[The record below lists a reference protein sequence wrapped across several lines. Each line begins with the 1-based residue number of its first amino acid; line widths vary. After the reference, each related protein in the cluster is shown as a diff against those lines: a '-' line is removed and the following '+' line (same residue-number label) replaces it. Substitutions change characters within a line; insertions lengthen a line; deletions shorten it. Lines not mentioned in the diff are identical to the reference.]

1 MNETPANRSWH
12 LWLYDI
18 ILIVVLLAGM
28 YLRLIGLNW
37 DSNQHLHP
45 DERFLTMVESALQPM
60 KCAQPALPVEACPEE
75 QKHWLSLSDYFN
87 TQTSTLNPHNR
98 GYAFFVYGTLPI
110 FIVRYAAE
118 WLGQIGYDQVDLV
131 GRQLST
137 IADLGTILLLYF
149 IVSRLYGRKI
159 GLLASTFSTLAVLQ
173 IQQSHFFTVDTFANF
188 FMFLAIYFVVRV
200 GEEVQQWQGD
210 DLTVMQFLRHPL
222 FWLNIGFGLAI
233 GMAMASKINAAPLA
247 ALLPA
252 AFLIGL
258 VKNKR
263 LVENSKPENP
273 ERKLTLVIGYLLVG
287 ALATLVAFRIFQPY
301 AFSGPGFFGVK
312 PNPAWIANI
321 REQRG
326 QASGDVDVPFA
337 LQWARRSHLYSFT
350 NLTLWGLG
358 LPLGILSWAGFLWMG
373 WRMLKGEWRSH
384 LLLWGWTAFYFLWQ
398 SIQFNPT
405 MRYQL
410 PIYPLL
416 AMMAA
421 WLVIELGKASQKF
434 LKALAIVIG
443 CVVLIGSLTWAFAF
457 TRIYTRPHTRVA
469 ATEWIYQNIPAA
481 INLHIQTVDSSYQQ
495 LIPHAY
501 ETPLQSSQ
509 PFLTAF
515 IAQKDGSLADI
526 YLPHVIDSATSGYQT
541 LRLTISTQP
550 ELSADTLLGRASVTS
565 DFSQLSGSQTS
576 GYTLTPD
583 HYVSLRRGQTYY
595 LRLETSALSLIIV
608 GAAPINESSWDDGL
622 PLRMDGYDGFGGL
635 YQGGLNFEMYWDDNP
650 DKLARFS
657 SSLDQGEYIFMSSN
671 RQWATITRVPERYPL
686 SITFYRHLIGCPP
699 EKDIIW
705 CYNVAKPGDFQG
717 DLDYDLVKVFESYP
731 SLSIPGIGS
740 WAIND
745 QFAEEA
751 FTVYDHPKVLIF
763 HKQADYDPS
772 RVQAILSAV
781 DLDHV
786 VHLTPR
792 QASKYPSDGMLP
804 PTRLAEQQ
812 AGGTWSE
819 LFDVHALIN
828 RYPFTGLLLWH
839 LFIFVLGLFTYPI
852 MRLTLP
858 GLADRGYPLARI
870 AGMLLLGYFP
880 WLAGSFNIPYSR
892 LTIAVIFGLVIFL
905 GAILAY
911 FQRRELCDEFK
922 SRWKYFLLIEGLF
935 LAFFLIDLFIRLG
948 NPDLWHPAKGGERP
962 MDFSYF
968 NAILKSTSFPPY
980 DPWFAGGYI
989 NYYYYGFV
997 LVGTPVK
1004 LLGIEP
1010 SIAYNLILPT
1020 LFAMSGTGAFSI
1032 GWNLLSGA
1040 KSGKSGE
1047 DFDHSISISQPRL
1060 IAGFAA
1066 SAGMVLLGNLGA
1078 VRTFYGGLQRIIQPE
1093 ALSMQ
1098 VSVFSRLWW
1107 GIQGFFKL
1115 LTGTDLP
1122 FGRGDWYWFP
1132 SRVIPAPGDVEP
1144 ITEFPLFTFL
1154 YSDLHAHMIV
1164 LPLALLVIAWTVS
1177 VVLGRGKWQNSGAA
1191 VMGFLLGG
1199 LAIGALY
1206 PTNLSDIYTYLPL
1219 GFAALGYAIWRYA
1232 VIERTSWLPDL
1243 QPAVKRLTLIIFSIL
1258 VLTALSFWLYEPYRM
1273 WYGQGYSKLDLWK
1286 GSHTPVW
1293 SYLTHWSLFLF
1304 VIVSWMTWETREWMA
1319 ATPVSALNRLNRYR
1333 FVIEALTALFLTAL
1347 FALAFLKIQVGWLI
1361 LPLAAWAGLL
1371 ILRPDMP
1378 DAKRMVLFWVGTAL
1392 LVTLVVEVVVVRG
1405 DVGRMNTVFKFYLQA
1420 WVLFAV
1426 SAAAALGWLL
1436 PEIPKWLPNWRSA
1449 WQTVGVM
1456 LLAGA
1461 AMFTILGTMDK
1472 VRDRINPGAPHTLDS
1487 MTYMAS
1493 SQYWDAETMDL
1504 SQDYNAIRWMQQN
1517 VKGSPV
1523 IVEGNTVEY
1532 RWGSR
1537 FTIYT
1542 GLPGVVGWNWHQR
1555 QQRALTP
1562 PNWVTDRVD
1571 AIATFYNTTEVET
1584 AQTFLEKYNVRYIV
1598 VGQLEY
1604 IYYPGQGLEKFYAY
1618 NGTLWREV
1626 FRDRQTAIYEV
1637 LP

>member
-1 MNETPANRSWH
+1 MNEPPANRSWH

-75 QKHWLSLSDYFN
+75 QKRWLSLSDYFN
-87 TQTSTLNPHNR
+87 TKTSTLNPHNR

-159 GLLASTFSTLAVLQ
+159 GLFAATLSTLTVLQ

-222 FWLNIGFGLAI
+222 FWLSIGFGLAM
-233 GMAMASKINAAPLA
+233 GMAMASKINTAPLA

-252 AFLIGL
+252 AYLIGM

-263 LVENSKPENP
+263 PVENSQPENP
-273 ERKLTLVIGYLLVG
+273 DRTFTLVIGYLLVG
-287 ALATLVAFRIFQPY
+287 ALAALVAFRIFQPY
-301 AFSGPGFFGVK
+301 AFSGPDFFGVK

-384 LLLWGWTAFYFLWQ
+384 LLIWGWTAFYFLWQ

-410 PIYPLL
+410 PVYPLL

-421 WLVIELGKASQKF
+421 WLVFELGRSRQKF
-434 LKALAIVIG
+434 LKPLAIMIG
-443 CVVLIGSLTWAFAF
+443 CVVLLGSLAWAFAF
-457 TRIYTRPHTRVA
+457 TRIYARPHTRVA

-481 INLHIQTVDSSYQQ
+481 INLRIQTVNSSYQQ

-526 YLPHVIDSATSGYQT
+526 YLPHVIDPTTSGFQT

-550 ELSADTLLGRASVTS
+550 ELSANTLLGRASMTA
-565 DFSQLSGSQTS
+565 DFSQLGGSQPS

-583 HYVSLRRGQTYY
+583 HHVSLRRGQTYY
-595 LRLETSALSLIIV
+595 LRLETSAPSLTIAGV
-608 GAAPINESSWDDGL
+608 APINESSWDDGL

-635 YQGGLNFEMYWDDNP
+635 YQGGLNFEIYWDDNP
-650 DKLARFS
+650 DKLARFTNT
-657 SSLDQGEYIFMSSN
+657 LDQGEYIFMSSN

-717 DLDYDLVKVFESYP
+717 DLGYDLVKVFESYP
-731 SLSIPGIGS
+731 SLLIPGIGS

-763 HKQADYDPS
+763 HKQADFDPA
-772 RVQAILSAV
+772 RVQAILGAV

-804 PTRLAEQQ
+804 PTRLAAQQ

-828 RYPFTGLLLWH
+828 RYPFTGLVLWY

-852 MRLTLP
+852 MRLALP
-858 GLADRGYPLARI
+858 GLADKGYPLARI

-892 LTIAVIFGLVIFL
+892 LTIGVIFGLVIFF
-905 GAILAY
+905 GAILGY
-911 FQRRELCDEFK
+911 FQRQELRGEIK

-935 LAFFLIDLFIRLG
+935 LAFFLIDLLIRLG

-1004 LLGIEP
+1004 LLGIAP

-1020 LFAMSGTGAFSI
+1020 LFAMTATSAFSI
-1032 GWNLLSGA
+1032 GWNLLSVA

-1047 DFDHSISISQPRL
+1047 DFDHSFSISQPRL

-1098 VSVFSRLWW
+1098 VSVFTRLWW

-1219 GFAALGYAIWRYA
+1219 GFAALGYAIWRYT
-1232 VIERTSWLPDL
+1232 VIDGTRWLPDL
-1243 QPAVKRLTLIIFSIL
+1243 QPAMKRAILIILSIL

-1273 WYGQGYSKLDLWK
+1273 WYGQGYSKLDWWK

-1319 ATPVSALNRLNRYR
+1319 ATPVSALSRLNRRR
-1333 FVIEALTALFLTAL
+1333 FVIEALAAVFLAAL
-1347 FALAFLKIQVGWLI
+1347 FALAFLKIQVGWLV
-1361 LPLAAWAGLL
+1361 LPLAVWAGLL
-1371 ILRPDMP
+1371 ILRPGMP
-1378 DAKRMVLFWVGTAL
+1378 DAKRMILFWIGTAL

-1420 WVLFAV
+1420 WVFFSV

-1449 WQTVGVM
+1449 WQTVGVV
-1456 LLAGA
+1456 LLVGA
-1461 AMFTILGTMDK
+1461 AMFTIMGTMDK
-1472 VRDRINPGAPHTLDS
+1472 VRDRIDPKAPHTLDS

-1504 SQDYNAIRWMQQN
+1504 GQDYNAIRWMQQN
-1517 VKGSPV
+1517 VKDSPV

-1571 AIATFYNTTEVET
+1571 AIATFYNTTNVET
-1584 AQTFLEKYNVRYIV
+1584 ARTFLEKYNVRYVV
-1598 VGQLEY
+1598 VGQLEH
-1604 IYYPGQGLEKFYAY
+1604 IYYPGQGLEKFDAY

-1626 FRDRQTAIYEV
+1626 FRDGQTAIYQV